1 MSGVTNGAPFSQCL
15 VFENMNTALGRVTT
29 KTALVLGKFRGAAAE
44 VNGTFMRGMA
54 FPATHFSFR
63 HRMVAGKIE
72 LTLHI
77 SMALKANRL
86 GCARRRNR
94 DTPFK
99 TSGLG
104 ASG

>member
-15 VFENMNTALGRVTT
+15 VFENMNAALGRMTT
-29 KTALVLGKFRGAAAE
+29 KATLVFGKFRGAAAE
-44 VNGTFMRGMA
+44 VNGPFVRGMA
-54 FPATHFSFR
+54 FPATHFSLG

-77 SMALKANRL
+77 SVALKANRL

-94 DTPFK
+94 DTPAK